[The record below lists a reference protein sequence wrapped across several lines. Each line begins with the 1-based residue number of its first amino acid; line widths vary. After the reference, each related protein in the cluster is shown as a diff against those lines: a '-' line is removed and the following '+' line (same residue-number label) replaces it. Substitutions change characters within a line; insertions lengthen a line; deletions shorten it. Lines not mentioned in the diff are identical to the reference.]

1 MRNWGSALFPLSILI
16 ALSGL
21 TFWLR
26 YATEFPQEG
35 HDGKYRHD
43 VDYYV
48 ENAILRK
55 LDQTGRLQYTLN
67 SKEIRHYPDDDSTE
81 LSAPHLVAQNIDKP
95 NLTISAERGHLSKDG
110 EKVDLYENVHVV
122 RAATTEDPELRAV
135 TTELTILPDEEKA
148 FTKQPVLITQGKS
161 WIKGVGMQIDNRTQT
176 NILESRASASLESK
190 SAKNPTP

>member
-95 NLTISAERGHLSKDG
+95 NLTISAERGPLSYDG
-110 EKVDLYENVHVV
+110 EKVVLFENVHVV

-176 NILESRASASLESK
+176 YILESRASASLESK